1 MADLLEIAE
10 KLQDT
15 QAAIARLEGSLA
27 QNPDEQSLILG
38 LNSLRQRF
46 QNLEEQFAEAASKH
60 EVDVCS
66 YRLFT
71 EGQDRPTLRPLTA
84 ALSDFQAWFTQTYNA
99 IKKGPRER
107 DRVTADVLSETA
119 FGFAYSFTGS
129 VGFVLTLPN
138 EKLLIGE
145 TYLDRTMM
153 TLTEMVKAESPDQI
167 VAFKNELGLAPIRT
181 MYKWAADHVS
191 SGLGAE
197 IQWRRE
203 QTVRSSLLVQHP
215 QLENLTRAIART
227 SERVINEYEI
237 EGQLVGIDSKYKTF
251 HLEVQSIPDIKG
263 KTLFEIDPDHPI
275 IFPAYYRAR
284 IRTETVIHYS
294 TEKEEV
300 SYFLL
305 SLEGRDPLS
314 LSA

>member
-1 MADLLEIAE
+1 MADLLEIIE

-15 QAAIARLEGSLA
+15 QAAMARLQGSIA
-27 QNPDEQSLILG
+27 QNPDEQSLIPA
-38 LNSLRQRF
+38 LNSLRKRQ
-46 QNLEEQFAEAASKH
+46 QSLEKQFAEAASRH
-60 EVDVCS
+60 EIDVCS

-71 EGQDRPTLRPLTA
+71 ESQDRPTLRALTA

-107 DRVTADVLSETA
+107 DRVTADVLSETS
-119 FGFAYSFTGS
+119 FGYGYSFTGS

-145 TYLDRTMM
+145 TDLDRTMM
-153 TLTEMVKAESPDQI
+153 MLSEMVKAESPDQI

-181 MYKWAADHVS
+181 MYKWAADHVF

-203 QTVRSSLLVQHP
+203 QTVRAGLFVQHP
-215 QLENLTRAIART
+215 QLESLTRAIART
-227 SERVINEYEI
+227 SEVVENEFEV

-251 HLEVQSIPDIKG
+251 HLEVKGIPDIKG
-263 KTLFEIDPDHPI
+263 KTLVEIDPEHPI
-275 IFPAYYRAR
+275 IFPAFYKAR
-284 IRTETVIHYS
+284 IKTETIIHYS

-305 SLEGRDPLS
+305 SLED
-314 LSA
+314 